1 MIWEIRPQSPQG
13 QIGTPL
19 FILHGLLLL
28 FLYHPPL
35 QRRGTVVETFPPVPY
50 QNPRHFVLSAVLSV
64 HVAVVVVGLAGRF
77 VVVHLLVSAAV
88 PPIAVDIFVAGGFV
102 VSVVGSA
109 VVSVFVAVRLVP
121 AAFSAWVAVPLL
133 AEAFWERRQRM
144 ALLFRLCPLLGS
156 LLLL

>member
-1 MIWEIRPQSPQG
+1 MGDTSSISA
-13 QIGTPL
+13 GTDWDPAFHSSWASLTLPL
-19 FILHGLLLL
+19 
-28 FLYHPPL
+28 PSSSSKK
-35 QRRGTVVETFPPVPY
+35 RTVVETFPPVPY
-50 QNPRHFVLSAVLSV
+50 QNPRHFVLSAVLFV

-121 AAFSAWVAVPLL
+121 AAFSAWVAVPFL